1 MNDSSK
7 QTASVCDVF
16 GLQIAVAILLG
27 TLLVTNAVQSYFVF
41 SQHTQLVTAS
51 KQLLRD
57 DVRKQL
63 GDAQLVG
70 RSLEALAHELVVLAP
85 TNANAKRILEEF
97 HIQAPAAAP
106 AAAAAARPAR

>member
-1 MNDSSK
+1 MSDSSN
-7 QTASVCDVF
+7 QSPSVCDF
-16 GLQIAVAILLG
+16 RGLQIALAILLA
-27 TLLVTNAVQSYFVF
+27 TLLVTNSIQSYVLFT
-41 SQHTQLVTAS
+41 QHSQLVTAS

-97 HIQAPAAAP
+97 HIQAPASASAAP
-106 AAAAAARPAR
+106 ARPAR